1 MPNTDTLWG
10 GRLTAVGFDPVVHSL
25 ALEVEVV
32 TMGTRTTY
40 NLVCSGVSELR
51 FANSIPDT
59 WSYAEV
65 TEIHTSQTA
74 AGKWIVEV
82 LLWSEA
88 CELVSTCD
96 AFTVT
101 ERP

>member
-1 MPNTDTLWG
+1 MPTTDALWDG
-10 GRLTAVGFDPVVHSL
+10 QLRAVSFEPVVHRL

-32 TMGTRTTY
+32 DMGARTTY
-40 NLVCSGVSELR
+40 DLVCSGVSELR
-51 FANSIPDT
+51 FANSIPDP

-65 TEIHTSQTA
+65 TEVHTSQTA
-74 AGKWIVEV
+74 AGKWMVEV
-82 LLWSEA
+82 VLWSED

-101 ERP
+101 ERS